1 MMIRDDASDE
11 VCARE
16 LTENNEN
23 SFLRW
28 DDTTMERMFQNQVAL
43 KALHILTIKLDVNLV
58 LHWRKG

>member
-1 MMIRDDASDE
+1 MIRDDASDE
-11 VCARE
+11 VYARE

-28 DDTTMERMFQNQVAL
+28 DDTTMERMLHNQVAL
-43 KALHILTIKLDVNLV
+43 KALHILTIKLDVYLV